1 MRCLPARG
9 TRLAN
14 MFGLTFTKKFQGGGL
29 HQRPPISFPFSMDF
43 ILVAAG
49 GANSGGQQYN
59 GGGGGGGLICSG
71 QALQGGGGSA
81 QVSIGAGTYSIVIAA
96 QTVAQFPSIAG
107 SNSTAFGH
115 TAIGGGKSGGND
127 ALGAG
132 GVGGSGGGGGGN
144 DTGGNYNGGAGTANQ
159 GFGGGK
165 SVITS
170 GGAYAGG
177 GGGGAGGVGA
187 NATGATS
194 QVGGI
199 GGLGLAWL
207 DGKVYACGGAGSE
220 GGMGGA
226 ATGANPANY
235 PSGGAPNR
243 GFGGQYT
250 SDSSNP
256 SGRGYGSTGVC
267 VVRYPFS
274 NKVIVTGGTKT
285 QDGAFFYHTFITSGT
300 LVVG

>member
-1 MRCLPARG
+1 
-9 TRLAN
+9 
-14 MFGLTFTKKFQGGGL
+14 
-29 HQRPPISFPFSMDF
+29 MDF

-49 GANSGGQQYN
+49 GGTNATASYN

-81 QVSIGAGTYSIVIAA
+81 QVSIKTAGSYSIVIAA
-96 QTVAQFPSIAG
+96 ETVPQSPTIAG

-115 TAIGGGKSGGND
+115 TAIGGGKCGLSD
-127 ALGAG
+127 ATAAG

-144 DTGGNYNGGAGTANQ
+144 DTGFNHNGGAGTANQ
-159 GFGGGK
+159 GYAGGK
-165 SVITS
+165 SITNLPS
-170 GGAYAGG
+170 GASAGGA
-177 GGGGAGGVGA
+177 GGGAGGVGGD
-187 NATGATS
+187 ATGVTG
-194 QVGGI
+194 QTGGI

-207 DGKVYACGGAGSE
+207 DGKVYACGGAGS
-220 GGMGGA
+220 GGGFSQII
-226 ATGANPANY
+226 GANPANY

-274 NKVIVTGGTKT
+274 NRVKVTGGTKT
-285 QDGAFFYHTFITSGT
+285 QDGGFVYHTFITSGT

>member
-1 MRCLPARG
+1 
-9 TRLAN
+9 
-14 MFGLTFTKKFQGGGL
+14 MFGLTFTKKLAGVGL
-29 HQRPPISFPFSMDF
+29 HERPPISFPFSMDF

-49 GANSGGQQYN
+49 GANSGSANFN

-81 QVSIGAGTYSIVIAA
+81 QVSIRDAGSYSIVIAA

-127 ALGAG
+127 AAGAG

-144 DTGGNYNGGAGTANQ
+144 DTGYLYAGGAGTANQ
-159 GFGGGK
+159 G
-165 SVITS
+165 
-170 GGAYAGG
+170 YAGG
-177 GGGGAGGVGA
+177 QSTNNLPNGASAGGAGGGAGGVGG
-187 NATGATS
+187 NAGGSLQGTGGT
-194 QVGGI
+194 

-207 DGKVYACGGAGSE
+207 DGKVYACGGHGTAGALA
-220 GGMGGA
+220 GA
-226 ATGANPANY
+226 AMGALPANY

-256 SGRGYGSTGVC
+256 GGAGYGSTGVC

-274 NKVIVTGGTKT
+274 NRVKVTGGTKT
-285 QDGAFFYHTFITSGT
+285 QDGAFVYHTFITSGT
-300 LVVG
+300 LVVE

>member
-1 MRCLPARG
+1 
-9 TRLAN
+9 
-14 MFGLTFTKKFQGGGL
+14 MFGLTFTKKLAGLGL
-29 HQRPPISFPFSMDF
+29 HERPPISFPFSMDF

-49 GANSGGQQYN
+49 GANSASASYN

-71 QALQGGGGSA
+71 QALQGGGGNA
-81 QVSIGAGTYSIVIAA
+81 QVSIRGAGTYSIVIAA
-96 QTVAQFPSIAG
+96 ETVAQFPCIAG

-144 DTGGNYNGGAGTANQ
+144 DTGYQYGGGAGTANQ
-159 GFGGGK
+159 GFGGGQ
-165 SVITS
+165 SSYNTGG
-170 GGAYAGG
+170 GGASGGG
-177 GGGGAGGVGA
+177 GGGGAGGAGTNVVDSVPTVGA
-187 NATGATS
+187 QRMQKGGN
-194 QVGGI
+194 GGI
-199 GGLGLAWL
+199 GLAWL
-207 DGKVYACGGAGSE
+207 DGKVYACGGQGS
-220 GGMGGA
+220 GGA
-226 ATGANPANY
+226 FSGNQLGDLPANY

-267 VVRYPFS
+267 VVRYPLS
-274 NKVIVTGGTKT
+274 NKVQVTGGTKT
-285 QDGAFFYHTFITSGT
+285 QDGGFVYHTFITSGT